1 MGIIRTKAV
10 ELSVVPAI
18 AFKQKL
24 TSGGAG
30 IKIIRLDM
38 DAIAVATMDKRS
50 GEAIPY
56 GKFDEKLFPSEAFD
70 EAINL
75 TSGLPYSNRSNI
87 KVDISNQPDI
97 VEEVV
102 QPEQSTESINMIDS
116 DEYVAIV
123 DRYCDEQG
131 KINYVLM
138 NKDFIQFAA
147 NSKTVSTMV
156 ADKSLTEEI
165 LLFIIKN
172 RAAFIANK
180 KESLD
185 DQSVAALI
193 ETLDEIE
200 TRSAFK
206 ELKKHINKQ
215 LARK

>member
-1 MGIIRTKAV
+1 MGIIRTKTV
-10 ELSVVPAI
+10 ELSAIPAI

-38 DAIAVATMDKRS
+38 DAIAVATLDKRT

-56 GKFDEKLFPSEAFD
+56 GKFDEKFFPSETFD
-70 EAINL
+70 EAIDL

-87 KVDISNQPDI
+87 KVDVTNQPDKS
-97 VEEVV
+97 EEAE
-102 QPEQSTESINMIDS
+102 QPEQTAESINMIDS
-116 DEYVAIV
+116 DEYAAIV
-123 DRYCDEQG
+123 ERYSDEQG

-147 NSKTVSTMV
+147 KSKTVSTMV
-156 ADKSLTEEI
+156 ANKSLTEEI
-165 LLFIIKN
+165 LVYIIKN

-193 ETLDEIE
+193 EILDEIE

-206 ELKKHINKQ
+206 ELKKHINK
-215 LARK
+215 LLSKR